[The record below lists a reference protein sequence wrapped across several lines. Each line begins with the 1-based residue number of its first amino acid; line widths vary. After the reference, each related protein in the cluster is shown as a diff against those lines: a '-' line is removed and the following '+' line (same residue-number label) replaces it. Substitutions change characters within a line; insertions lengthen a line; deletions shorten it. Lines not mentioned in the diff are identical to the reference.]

1 MERDS
6 PRREQVRPGLRAG
19 ERVNCSLVW
28 GAAGDGPQ
36 RGRFPPVRPTER
48 LPEKPGNCRQKVKG

>member
-6 PRREQVRPGLRAG
+6 PRGQQVRPGLRAG

-36 RGRFPPVRPTER
+36 RGPVSPREANGEAAR
-48 LPEKPGNCRQKVKG
+48 KARKLQAEK